1 MSPCVTVGVVWGAGG
16 VCYHCLEPL
25 GLQSSGW
32 WAGFVRWPVE
42 VACVRLFQC
51 CCVVGAVIVGMAAQ
65 SKDWLMQAAC
75 YWQQSV
81 AAEGAAIVR
90 PFMSVDLRT

>member
-1 MSPCVTVGVVWGAGG
+1 MLSLPGTAGAAILRVV
-16 VCYHCLEPL
+16 VRV
-25 GLQSSGW
+25 
-32 WAGFVRWPVE
+32 FVLWPVQ

-81 AAEGAAIVR
+81 AAEGAANVR